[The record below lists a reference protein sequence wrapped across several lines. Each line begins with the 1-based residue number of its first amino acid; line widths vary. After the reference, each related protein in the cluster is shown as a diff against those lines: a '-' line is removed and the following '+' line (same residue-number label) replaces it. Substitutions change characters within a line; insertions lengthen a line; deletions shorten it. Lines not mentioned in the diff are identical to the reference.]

1 MGNSTVQLDQISST
15 QANKEVT
22 ANSLFDAASPAS
34 LWGRHASATGGLT
47 WGYYGG
53 NFVDNT
59 GTSHAIA
66 NGTLTLTA
74 SATNYIYANA
84 TTGAVSVNTTGFP
97 AGSVPLYS
105 VVTNASTASS
115 YTDLRSYQPS
125 ATGGGVGTVTSVA
138 LTAPTQF
145 SVSGSPVTASGTLAL
160 SWANQTANY
169 VLAGPTSGG
178 AAAPTFRALV
188 GADIP
193 VFVGSGSSHAP
204 GGVPD
209 PGATAG
215 STRFLREDGSWAVPA
230 GGGGGGGTVTSIGGT
245 GGVETDQASGAA
257 ITASGSVR
265 ANRLPNVV
273 TSAHTFVTGDRGAAI
288 ITNSSSAVTQTLP
301 TPTGTSGNYPNGWYC
316 DLTSIGTGTT
326 TVAVPSG
333 VQLDGVTNGTAT
345 LGQFSGLMAY
355 TDGTNWFTKRGGG
368 SAASHTTP
376 SIVQQAANGSN
387 TTSLTITLGSTPT
400 AGNLVIAVLGG
411 YANNSGT
418 PIANLFTPPDQSWT
432 QIGQAAS
439 GNNEVIAM
447 FMRTVQ
453 SGDGTGYSW
462 TAAGTGFLGRMYEIA
477 NAGEVR
483 VTGNN
488 FQPAP
493 ATSSGTSYS
502 PGGSAPTSTCLVI
515 SGIEQDTATA
525 TATLSSGWTQDQGG
539 SSSGLSFHQLVLGHR
554 TLSAGPFNGFLATW
568 TGASTTQ
575 VVPGLTACIAPQL

>member
-59 GTSHAIA
+59 GANHAIA
-66 NGTLTLTA
+66 NGTITLTA
-74 SATNYIYANA
+74 STTNYIYANA

-97 AGSVPLYS
+97 GGSVPLYS
-105 VVTNASTASS
+105 VVTNASTATS
-115 YTDLRSYQPS
+115 YTDYRSYQPS
-125 ATGGGVGTVTSVA
+125 ATGGGTGTVTSVG
-138 LTAPTQF
+138 LTAPSQF
-145 SVSGSPVTASGTLAL
+145 TVSGSPVTSSGTLTFA
-160 SWANQTANY
+160 WGNQTANY

-188 GADIP
+188 AADLP
-193 VFVGSGSSHAP
+193 VFVASGSSHAA
-204 GGVPD
+204 GAVPD
-209 PGATAG
+209 PGSTAG
-215 STRFLREDGSWAVPA
+215 STKFLREDATWAVPP
-230 GGGGGGGTVTSIGGT
+230 GSGGGGGTVTDVAAS
-245 GGVETDQASGAA
+245 GGVETTLASNAD
-257 ITASGSVR
+257 ITSSGGVR

-301 TPTGTSGNYPNGWYC
+301 AATGSSGNFPNGWFC

-333 VQLDGVTNGTAT
+333 AQLDGVTNGTAT
-345 LGQFSGLMAY
+345 LGQFSGLIAY

>member
-1 MGNSTVQLDQISST
+1 MSNSTTLLDTISST
-15 QANKEVT
+15 QAMKEVV
-22 ANSLFDAASPAS
+22 ANGLFDAMSPAS
-34 LWGRHASATGGLT
+34 LWGRRMMTTGGLT

-59 GTSHAIA
+59 GTAHAIS

-84 TTGAVSVNTTGFP
+84 TTGAVSANTTGFP

-105 VVTNASTASS
+105 VVTGASQATS
-115 YTDLRSYQPS
+115 YLDYRSYQPS
-125 ATGGGVGTVTSVA
+125 ATGGGTGTVTSVG
-138 LTAPTQF
+138 LSAPSQF
-145 SVSGSPVTASGTLAL
+145 TVTGSPVTGSGTLTF
-160 SWANQTANY
+160 SWGNQTANY

-193 VFVGSGSSHAP
+193 VFTGSGASHTT

-209 PGATAG
+209 PGATPG
-215 STRFLREDGSWAVPA
+215 TTRFLREDSTWAVPP
-230 GGGGGGGTVTSIGGT
+230 GSGGGGGTVTDVGAS
-245 GGVETDQASGAA
+245 GGVETTLASNAD
-257 ITASGSVR
+257 ITSSGGVR

-301 TPTGTSGNYPNGWYC
+301 AATGSSGNFPNGWFC

-333 VQLDGVTNGTAT
+333 AQLDGVTNGTAT
-345 LGQFSGLMAY
+345 LGQFSGLIAY

>member
-1 MGNSTVQLDQISST
+1 MSDSTTPLNTISST
-15 QANKEVT
+15 QANKEAT
-22 ANSLFDAASPAS
+22 ANGLFDAASPS
-34 LWGRHASATGGLT
+34 TLWGRHDSATSGLT

-53 NFVDNT
+53 RFVDNT
-59 GTSHAIA
+59 GTAHAIS
-66 NGTLTLTA
+66 NGTITLTA
-74 SATNYIYANA
+74 SATNYIYADK
-84 TTGAVSVNTTGFP
+84 TTGAVSANTTGFP
-97 AGSVPLYS
+97 AGQVPLYS
-105 VVTNASTASS
+105 VVTNASTATS
-115 YTDLRSYQPS
+115 YLDYRSYQPS
-125 ATGGGVGTVTSVA
+125 ATGGGAGTVTSVG
-138 LTAPTQF
+138 LSMPTQF
-145 SVSGSPVTASGTLAL
+145 SVANSPVTSSGTLAVT
-160 SWANQTANY
+160 WANASANQ
-169 VLAGPTSGG
+169 VLAGPASGA
-178 AAAPTFRALV
+178 AAAPTIRALV

-193 VFVGSGSSHAP
+193 PFTGSGASHTT

-209 PGATAG
+209 PGSTAG
-215 STRFLREDGSWAVPA
+215 STRFLREDSTWAVPP
-230 GGGGGGGTVTSIGGT
+230 GSGGGGGTVTSIGGT

-257 ITASGSVR
+257 ITSSGSVR

-301 TPTGTSGNYPNGWYC
+301 AATGSSGNFPNGWFC

-333 VQLDGVTNGTAT
+333 AQLDGVTNGTAT
-345 LGQFSGLMAY
+345 LGQFSGLIAY

-502 PGGSAPTSTCLVI
+502 PGGSAPTSTCLAI

-525 TATLSSGWTQDQGG
+525 TASLSSGWTQDQGG
-539 SSSGLSFHQLVLGHR
+539 SASGLSYHQLVLGHR
-554 TLSAGPFNGFLATW
+554 TLTAGPFNGFLATW
-568 TGASTTQ
+568 SGASTSQ

>member
-145 SVSGSPVTASGTLAL
+145 SVSGSPVTASGTL
-160 SWANQTANY
+160 
-169 VLAGPTSGG
+169 
-178 AAAPTFRALV
+178 V

-301 TPTGTSGNYPNGWYC
+301 AATGSSGNFPNGWFC

>member
-1 MGNSTVQLDQISST
+1 MSNSTTLLDTISST
-15 QANKEVT
+15 QAMKEVV
-22 ANSLFDAASPAS
+22 ANGLFDAMSPAS
-34 LWGRHASATGGLT
+34 LWGRRMMTTGGLT

-74 SATNYIYANA
+74 SSTNYIYANA
-84 TTGAVSVNTTGFP
+84 TTGAVSANTTGFP
-97 AGSVPLYS
+97 GGSVPLYS
-105 VVTNASTASS
+105 VVTNASTATS
-115 YTDLRSYQPS
+115 YTDYRSYQPS
-125 ATGGGVGTVTSVA
+125 ATGGGTGTVTSVG
-138 LTAPTQF
+138 LTAPSQF
-145 SVSGSPVTASGTLAL
+145 TVSGSPVTSSGTLTFA
-160 SWANQTANY
+160 WGNQTANY

-188 GADIP
+188 AADLP
-193 VFVGSGSSHAP
+193 VFVASGSSHAA
-204 GGVPD
+204 GAVPD
-209 PGATAG
+209 PGSTAG
-215 STRFLREDGSWAVPA
+215 STKFLREDATWAVPP
-230 GGGGGGGTVTSIGGT
+230 GSGGGGGTVTDVAAS
-245 GGVETDQASGAA
+245 GGVETTLASNAD
-257 ITASGSVR
+257 ITSSGGVR

-301 TPTGTSGNYPNGWYC
+301 AATGSSGNFPNGWFC

-333 VQLDGVTNGTAT
+333 AQLDGVTNGTAT
-345 LGQFSGLMAY
+345 LGQFSGLIAY

-502 PGGSAPTSTCLVI
+502 PGGSAPASTCLVI